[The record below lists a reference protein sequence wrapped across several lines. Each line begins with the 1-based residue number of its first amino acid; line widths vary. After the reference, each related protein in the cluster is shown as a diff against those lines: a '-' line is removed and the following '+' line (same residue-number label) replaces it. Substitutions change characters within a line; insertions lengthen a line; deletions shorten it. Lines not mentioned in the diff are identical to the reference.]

1 MVKKGFLHSKGTP
14 SSNLISRHEQTNPIF
29 PETEKRLAK
38 TLVPMFLC
46 LKHLSLKKYVTMLSM
61 SKTSNISYF
70 NYLFNNYTLCCQ
82 TDIVRLIHTTSSDH
96 CSYNGNHLIL
106 DIIQCNHRLLS
117 SFYKPLI
124 ILCNLWTSSHRG

>member
-1 MVKKGFLHSKGTP
+1 MVRKGFLHDKGTP
-14 SSNLISRHEQTNPIF
+14 SSNLISHHELTNLIF
-29 PETEKRLAK
+29 PENEKRLAK
-38 TLVPMFLC
+38 TFVCLSLC
-46 LKHLSLKKYVTMLSM
+46 LKRLSFKKYVTMLSM

-124 ILCNLWTSSHRG
+124 ILCNLWTSPYRG